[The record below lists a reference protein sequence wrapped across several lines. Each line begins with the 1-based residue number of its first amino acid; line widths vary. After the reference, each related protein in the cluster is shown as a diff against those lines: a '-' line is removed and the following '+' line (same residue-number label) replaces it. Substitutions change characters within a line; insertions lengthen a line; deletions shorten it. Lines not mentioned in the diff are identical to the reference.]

1 MTYTPPVDAADEYLA
16 GLPWDQAQLALGR
29 GAPIST
35 SRRTAVCGWH
45 GPSVDA
51 ETGAFAIVRS
61 DGPLAGLVG
70 ERLQITYR
78 AGTRERTIAVRR
90 EHERRGTG
98 RRRGTIV
105 RTNPLLV
112 DLHGSEL
119 QLDASDVT
127 LGRSVL
133 AGPALAVGDVLV
145 LVEVDTAEW
154 VAVDVEGS

>member
-1 MTYTPPVDAADEYLA
+1 VNDPAAKIA
-16 GLPWDQAQLALGR
+16 A
-29 GAPIST
+29 
-35 SRRTAVCGWH
+35 
-45 GPSVDA
+45 
-51 ETGAFAIVRS
+51 AIRH
-61 DGPLAGLVG
+61 A
-70 ERLQITYR
+70 T
-78 AGTRERTIAVRR
+78 RR

-98 RRRGTIV
+98 RRRGTIL
-105 RTNPLLV
+105 RTSPLLI